1 MPYNFFIVLNLIDSY
16 VALKTPKKAIQ
27 LMHKWHHTYFTK
39 WIAMKNAD
47 VRAIAQGY
55 YLFISKIYK
64 YRSLKRRMVDEVRN
78 YCDIAMAIHPT
89 SLRWKEESLCDSDVD
104 KKKRKKR
111 KKKRK
116 RRRRKGKHHNK
127 VKDQQDNNV
136 QQQQQ
141 SEL

>member
-89 SLRWKEESLCDSDVD
+89 SLRWKEESL
-104 KKKRKKR
+104 
-111 KKKRK
+111 
-116 RRRRKGKHHNK
+116 
-127 VKDQQDNNV
+127 
-136 QQQQQ
+136 
-141 SEL
+141 L